1 MNAIQ
6 LSSISAAAVSEEAP
20 LEAQPQ
26 FQQKTVPK
34 NDYIPKYFN
43 QSQFR
48 TIELL
53 CDDIIPPDDECGG
66 ACQAGAAE
74 FIDTAAKGNR
84 TMQIRLA
91 GGLAWLDILCN
102 KEFGCIYPECN
113 PAQRT
118 SILELLAYRSHA
130 KSRPELCHG
139 IEFFDLLRRLTADA
153 FFTSKIGI
161 DYVGYLGNTKLE
173 FFPGCRWG

>member
-1 MNAIQ
+1 MNANKSV
-6 LSSISAAAVSEEAP
+6 SSSVASVFDEAP
-20 LEAQPQ
+20 LEVQPGLR
-26 FQQKTVPK
+26 QKPVLK
-34 NDYIPKYFN
+34 NEYIPKYFN
-43 QSQFR
+43 QEQLS

-53 CDDIIPPDDECGG
+53 CNTIIPPDDECGG
-66 ACQAGAAE
+66 ACQAGAVE

-91 GGLAWLDILCN
+91 GGLAWLDVLCK
-102 KEFGCIYPECN
+102 KEFGRVYAECE
-113 PAQRT
+113 PSQQT
-118 SILELLAYRSHA
+118 SILELLAYRSNA

-161 DYVGYLGNTKLE
+161 NYLGYMGNTKME
-173 FFPGCRWG
+173 FFPGCRWD